1 MDRVKL
7 FFITFGSFL
16 AIDAIWLTKVAPKL
30 YKEQIGH
37 LMAENPNLGA
47 AAAFYILY
55 IIGLIVFVI
64 QPALAKQSISYVLTR
79 GALFGLVAYA
89 TFDLTCMAVFKDWP
103 LKITLIDL
111 TWGAVLSASVCA
123 LATLVAIKFI
133 K

>member
-1 MDRVKL
+1 MDSVKL

-16 AIDAIWLTKVAPKL
+16 AIDAIWLTRVAPKL

-37 LMAENPNLGA
+37 LMAESPNLGA

-55 IIGLIVFVI
+55 FIGLIAFVI
-64 QPALAKQSISYVLTR
+64 QPALAKQSISYALTR

-123 LATLVAIKFI
+123 LATFLAIKFI